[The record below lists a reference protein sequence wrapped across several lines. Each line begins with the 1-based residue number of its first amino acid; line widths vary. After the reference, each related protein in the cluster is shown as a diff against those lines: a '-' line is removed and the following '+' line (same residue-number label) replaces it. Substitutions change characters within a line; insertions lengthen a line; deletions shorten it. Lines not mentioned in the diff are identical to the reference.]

1 MMKIIQGTP
10 SSGQE
15 AVSLLPTLCEVKIS
29 RDKISRV
36 KPSDFLSCFNPR
48 IIFMISVALNKEI
61 KTIINP
67 KIVITVVNTNRN
79 IISLLSENIVYKALK
94 RLKCIFSD
102 KLK

>member
-1 MMKIIQGTP
+1 
-10 SSGQE
+10 
-15 AVSLLPTLCEVKIS
+15 
-29 RDKISRV
+29 
-36 KPSDFLSCFNPR
+36 
-48 IIFMISVALNKEI
+48 MISVALNKEI